1 MATSP
6 KTTIVDILRKHAYE
20 HPTHRFLTG
29 VDGKG
34 TEPATLTYP
43 ELWRNAGSVSNLLIS
58 KGVKPGDR
66 VMVAYPPVCILP
78 MYNN

>member
-34 TEPATLTYP
+34 T